1 MYFPTNN
8 DEHRRFSGFHAFV
21 RFILLFCESA
31 APFLGILGAM
41 EYGIDYNLFRIVR
54 KEDGVRKTPDKR
66 ATIVL
71 VNNWIYPRMSF
82 D

>member
-1 MYFPTNN
+1 
-8 DEHRRFSGFHAFV
+8 
-21 RFILLFCESA
+21 
-31 APFLGILGAM
+31 M